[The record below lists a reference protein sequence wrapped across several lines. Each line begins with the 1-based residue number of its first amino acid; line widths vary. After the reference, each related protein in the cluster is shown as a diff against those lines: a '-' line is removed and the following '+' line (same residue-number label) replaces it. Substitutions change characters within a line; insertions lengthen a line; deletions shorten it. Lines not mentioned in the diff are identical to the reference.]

1 MAAALVTLARYLGH
15 EAAALFHLLFADD
28 GLLLAHG
35 ANFWQKQLF
44 WLYVLELLEV
54 PPELEE
60 SCRWRTIGLDWL
72 SAGCVHLRKRT
83 QRKQG
88 GMVGKADCRMPR
100 RRESEQRA
108 RAISAH
114 CSVRGLFWYRSLLVV
129 AKLPSDAAAKL
140 LAGTALLL
148 HFFAGGKSC
157 DPLS

>member
-88 GMVGKADCRMPR
+88 EWLVKRIAECLEEGKVN
-100 RRESEQRA
+100 
-108 RAISAH
+108 
-114 CSVRGLFWYRSLLVV
+114 SVRVRS
-129 AKLPSDAAAKL
+129 ARIAACA
-140 LAGTALLL
+140 AFSGTALCLW
-148 HFFAGGKSC
+148 
-157 DPLS
+157 